1 MEESRCG
8 GGSRVLALL
17 LAFIC
22 MLAVVLSMPTT
33 GQAAGKQPT
42 DIDVKCGTILSDD
55 TVAPDCTIVV
65 TYDDW
70 STDVAKYSNG
80 NLSGNTGSIQL
91 NGGYKAV
98 TYCTEPS
105 YATAYEGGAGTT
117 MTVEGNGVCLTAG
130 LTAKPVDRPTAASVM
145 QMPTTGAPEGL
156 STVGVAAVAVG
167 LLAVGVGLRRRD
179 RI

>member
-1 MEESRCG
+1 
-8 GGSRVLALL
+8 
-17 LAFIC
+17 

-105 YATAYEGGAGTT
+105 YATASDGRAGTT